1 MRLFSGIVFES
12 CIPRMI
18 RNVRH
23 STSVQSF
30 YLCCHSVW
38 ADVPDCGWNC
48 QLAAGVNGPIPCSLA
63 IIVGHLLDN
72 DVAGR
77 CAGGPPNSICILSSD
92 EWRVG
97 CTAQS
102 ECPLWVK
109 SGHRI
114 RSASCPLYPRKRT
127 LLSAIAM
134 SALCQKRTHAVQQK
148 QPIRSPHRRWKE
160 CPAARRGQAPLRS

>member
-1 MRLFSGIVFES
+1 MCPEDD
-12 CIPRMI
+12 PY
-18 RNVRH
+18 RH

-48 QLAAGVNGPIPCSLA
+48 QLAVGVNGPILCSLA

-72 DVAGR
+72 DVADR

-97 CTAQS
+97 TAHQNVHFGS
-102 ECPLWVK
+102 KADIAFGPRHVRFTPE
-109 SGHRI
+109 SGH
-114 RSASCPLYPRKRT
+114 C
-127 LLSAIAM
+127 
-134 SALCQKRTHAVQQK
+134 
-148 QPIRSPHRRWKE
+148 
-160 CPAARRGQAPLRS
+160 